1 MPDDTDA
8 ADDAPITRFLEEE
21 APDDIRE
28 AIHEA
33 RKKDIV
39 SPAFPYDRWMD
50 DGEYDARMETLQHE
64 LVKAQNWVART
75 GARVLVIFEGRD
87 GAGKGGTIRRFTEN
101 LDAKAV
107 PVTALEKP
115 TETER
120 GQWYFQR
127 HVARLPTK
135 GQISIFD
142 RSWYNRAVV
151 EHVFGWCEPAQR
163 EAFFSQLPAFEKL
176 LVDDG
181 IVLVKLWLTVG
192 RAEQIRRLL
201 DRERDPLKKW
211 KLSDIDVNGLR
222 RWDRFT
228 DAIGE
233 TLERAHFPY
242 APWTVVRADDKR
254 RARVGAIGAILG
266 RIDYDGRDDGA
277 IETDPRIVGGRD
289 LWLAG
294 A

>member
-1 MPDDTDA
+1 MPEPSDT
-8 ADDAPITRFLEEE
+8 PITHFLRHE
-21 APDDIRE
+21 APDELRRAVE
-28 AIHEA
+28 AA
-33 RKKDIV
+33 GKRDV
-39 SPAFPYDRWMD
+39 VTPAFPYDRWMD
-50 DGEYDARMETLQHE
+50 EAAYDKRMDVLQLE

-87 GAGKGGTIRRFTEN
+87 GAGKGGAIRRMTAN
-101 LDAKAV
+101 LDAKAA

-127 HVARLPTK
+127 YVARLPAA
-135 GQISIFD
+135 GQIAIFD

-151 EHVFGWCEPAQR
+151 EHVFGWCEPEQR
-163 EAFFSQLPAFEKL
+163 EAFFAQLPDVEKL
-176 LVDDG
+176 LVHDG

-192 RAEQIRRLL
+192 RGEQLRRMLE
-201 DRERDPLKKW
+201 RERDPLKNW

-222 RWDRFT
+222 RWDQFT

-233 TLERAHFPY
+233 TMERTHFDH
-242 APWTVVRADDKR
+242 APWTVVRADDKK
-254 RARVGAIGAILG
+254 RARLGAIAAVLQ
-266 RIDYDGRDDGA
+266 RIAYDGRDDA
-277 IETDPRIVGGRD
+277 VIATDPKIVGGRD

-294 A
+294 T